1 MKLIVGLGNPG
12 GEYAQTRHNV
22 GFMVVDELAAS
33 LGVRAEKKQHKA
45 LLGQVNIGPEKV
57 ILAKPQTF
65 MNLSGQSVVALM
77 NWYKLALEDLL
88 VIVDDMDLP
97 PGTLRIRKNGSAGG
111 QRGLQNI
118 IELLGTQ
125 DFARMRVGIGRSAY
139 GSVGHVLGK
148 ISEEEAK
155 SIGPAI
161 ETAVEAVRVWVLEGT
176 SVVMNRYNKKAK
188 TKKKEEE
195 QVEAQGS
202 SQVE

>member
-12 GEYAQTRHNV
+12 VEYAQTRHNI

-33 LGVRAEKKQHKA
+33 LGVQVAKKQHKA
-45 LLGQVNIGPEKV
+45 LLCQVNIGSEKV

-65 MNLSGQSVVALM
+65 MNLSGQAVVALM

-97 PGTLRIRKNGSAGG
+97 PGTLRLRKNGSAGG

-118 IELLGTQ
+118 IDLLGTQ

-139 GSVGHVLGK
+139 GAVGHVLGK

-155 SIGPAI
+155 FIGPAI

-176 SVVMNRYNKKAK
+176 SVAMNKYNKKAK

-195 QVEAQGS
+195 QSEV
-202 SQVE
+202 QVSTHIE